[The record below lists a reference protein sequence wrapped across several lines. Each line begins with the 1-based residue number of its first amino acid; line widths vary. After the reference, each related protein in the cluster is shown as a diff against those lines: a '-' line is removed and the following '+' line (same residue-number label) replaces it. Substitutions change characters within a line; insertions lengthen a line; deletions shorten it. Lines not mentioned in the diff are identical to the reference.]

1 MGPSKYC
8 LDEVGP
14 DATQQCQ
21 SNIVRLHRGERQQ
34 KGMALFNRRFCSYR
48 QPRFNISQTSTTQ
61 ALHIHEKFALCGVG
75 DVRDVGQL
83 DVDPVDGRRSL
94 DGGESRL
101 ADVGQLMVYLLRVK
115 RVQ

>member
-1 MGPSKYC
+1 MY
-8 LDEVGP
+8 
-14 DATQQCQ
+14 
-21 SNIVRLHRGERQQ
+21 
-34 KGMALFNRRFCSYR
+34 
-48 QPRFNISQTSTTQ
+48 
-61 ALHIHEKFALCGVG
+61 EKFALRSVG

-83 DVDPVDGRRSL
+83 DVDPVDGRRFL